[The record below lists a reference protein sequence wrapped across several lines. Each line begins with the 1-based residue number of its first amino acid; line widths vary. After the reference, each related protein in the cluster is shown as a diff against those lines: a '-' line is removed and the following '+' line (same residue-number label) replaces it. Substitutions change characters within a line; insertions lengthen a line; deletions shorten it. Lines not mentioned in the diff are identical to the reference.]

1 MYQQRREGQVE
12 IRSDTSFGVLN
23 DGIQVCE
30 SLLLFKNSALTKV
43 QLEMLMNTKENA
55 IFAWRIDV

>member
-23 DGIQVCE
+23 GGIQVCE
-30 SLLLFKNSALTKV
+30 SL
-43 QLEMLMNTKENA
+43 
-55 IFAWRIDV
+55 